1 MYHFTALVTCL
12 AIAFYF
18 FTSIQ
23 VSKAR
28 VAFGIK
34 VPAITGNPDFER
46 VFRVQM
52 NTLEWMP
59 IFLPSLWLFA
69 IYISDAIAAV
79 LGLVWIAGR
88 ILYMTGYS
96 QAAAKRGRGFGIQAS
111 AAIILWLSASGAI
124 LWRLIHARAGK
135 SKSKAEIAP
144 CPRGAMPRAAMAPFI
159 REDQPFAKG

>member
-12 AIAFYF
+12 AILFYF

-28 VAFGIK
+28 TAFGIK
-34 VPAITGNPDFER
+34 VPATSGHPDFER

-69 IYISDAIAAV
+69 IYISDPYAAV
-79 LGLVWIAGR
+79 LGLIWIAGR
-88 ILYMTGYS
+88 VLYLTGYS
-96 QAAAKRGRGFGIQAS
+96 QAAAKRGRGFGIQAL
-111 AAIILWLSASGAI
+111 AGIILWAGALGAI
-124 LWRLIHARAGK
+124 VWRIVQG
-135 SKSKAEIAP
+135 
-144 CPRGAMPRAAMAPFI
+144 
-159 REDQPFAKG
+159 

>member
-12 AIAFYF
+12 AILFYF

-28 VAFGIK
+28 TAFGIK
-34 VPAITGNPDFER
+34 VPATSGHPDFER

-69 IYISDAIAAV
+69 IYIGDLYAAV
-79 LGLVWIAGR
+79 LGLIWIAGR
-88 ILYMTGYS
+88 LLYLIGYS
-96 QAAAKRGRGFGIQAS
+96 QAAAKRGRGFAVQAL
-111 AAIILWLSASGAI
+111 ARIILWAGALGAI
-124 LWRLIHARAGK
+124 VWRIVQG
-135 SKSKAEIAP
+135 
-144 CPRGAMPRAAMAPFI
+144 
-159 REDQPFAKG
+159 

>member
-1 MYHFTALVTCL
+1 MFHFTALVTCL
-12 AIAFYF
+12 AVALYF
-18 FTSIQ
+18 FTSIR
-23 VSKAR
+23 VAKAR
-28 VAFGIK
+28 AAFGIK
-34 VPAITGNPDFER
+34 APAITGHSDFER

-96 QAAAKRGRGFGIQAS
+96 QAAAKRGRGYGIQAS
-111 AAIILWLSASGAI
+111 AAIILWLGASGAI
-124 LWRLIHARAGK
+124 LWRLIHA
-135 SKSKAEIAP
+135 
-144 CPRGAMPRAAMAPFI
+144 
-159 REDQPFAKG
+159 